1 MVSFSKMVTW
11 TGSATPPAQS
21 APKTAGGSAQS
32 MSDFLNQL
40 QKQKQVQQAERSKKL
55 ANKTVAA
62 SAPSTSAAN
71 PAKHLPPAAPQVAPT
86 AERRHG
92 APLDNA
98 PPRPAVAQW
107 DDDDII
113 GTVPD
118 PPPAAPPSR
127 KERPPPA
134 APSPEQDEAALRG
147 TVEVLQAAL
156 QACAPLPEAL
166 VARYNQLLGRR
177 HGGGRGS
184 GATPSAPVPA
194 RLHFQAPDT
203 GRDLRPPQ
211 RGSSASSLPLHNV
224 QEGNG
229 SSHTWGGGAQAGA
242 SSAPAHITSRALQY
256 EPTATGGSGSGGGA
270 GGNSASSALM
280 RSGAS
285 ASIVSALTGGGAE
298 RGGTVNASSS
308 GGGPAAPPPVSHG
321 GNGTVAQVPV
331 ADEWRIS
338 REYKLAPGVWARLR
352 KCNADTFGHRGL
364 RGQQPGAMAAAL
376 AGRDVF
382 VLMPTGGG
390 KSLCYSLPAVV
401 TGGLTVVISPLLS
414 LIHDQVTQLR
424 AVNVGAQYLSSEQSD
439 GERRVVMDM
448 LHQMAQGGAAVEGD
462 GAPLYLLDP
471 TAAPPVDPLNLL
483 YVTPEKVAQSPSFV
497 SCLQQLGKAGKLA
510 RFVVD
515 EAHCVSQWG
524 HDFRPDYRA
533 LCRLKQLFPKVP
545 LMALTATA
553 THQVVH
559 DIVAA
564 LHMRSDAAVFQ
575 QSFNRPNLH
584 YEVHRKTM
592 GPLVTKQGKPGGV
605 AKQVIE
611 WIKARWSRGSAGA
624 DAARAAGRWA
634 SECGIVYCLSRAE
647 CEDMADA
654 INVSL
659 GAPTDDE
666 ALLAAAE
673 GRQLRGRRVAT
684 HYHAGAAH
692 KTANHEAWASDEVP
706 IVCATVAFGMGIN
719 KADCRFVLHVSM
731 PKSLTHYY
739 QESGRAG
746 RDGEVA
752 HCVLFFAHSDKGR
765 QERMIKE
772 SVGSR
777 DMQAHQMDQL
787 QSMVAYCSAFAC
799 RRQLIV
805 QYFGEQF
812 SAQQCHRTCDNCRSS
827 VTAVATDVTAEATL
841 AVRAVAAFP
850 EQLTLKQLSTVFRN
864 ATLDKRN
871 RERLERFRAD
881 STAFGALWGAG
892 AEWGKADAERL
903 MYALCTQG
911 VLSEQRIKNA
921 FGYGTDRVGVGPKGS
936 LVLSGALKPQVAFA
950 SRRRRSTDHPTTA
963 AQTAGSSAPSAGSG
977 AVRAMEVG
985 ASEATAGDFTSPETQ
1000 GTWLSPQAGHGAKGK
1015 HRSRLPQAMDSI
1027 PETSL
1032 TQVQSDGEGGV
1043 DAEALAAFQN
1053 TALGSPALAL
1063 KLYERLW
1070 YVFVQH
1076 IRQHNAVNQR
1086 AGKPTISAP
1095 SAIPKA
1101 SMKHVAC
1108 AAPDSQQALE
1118 RCESMGHVRGMKWG
1132 HVLLPAIKQWK
1143 QEFAQQ
1149 LSSAAASGYFG
1160 GGSAGGAKRSRG
1172 DSFDSVDSATQNKR
1186 AAF

>member
-1 MVSFSKMVTW
+1 MGT
-11 TGSATPPAQS
+11 
-21 APKTAGGSAQS
+21 AP
-32 MSDFLNQL
+32 
-40 QKQKQVQQAERSKKL
+40 E
-55 ANKTVAA
+55 
-62 SAPSTSAAN
+62 AP
-71 PAKHLPPAAPQVAPT
+71 PT
-86 AERRHG
+86 A
-92 APLDNA
+92 L
-98 PPRPAVAQW
+98 PRSRARPQ
-107 DDDDII
+107 
-113 GTVPD
+113 
-118 PPPAAPPSR
+118 AA
-127 KERPPPA
+127 
-134 APSPEQDEAALRG
+134 SPEQDEATLRG
-147 TVEVLQAAL
+147 TVEVLHAAL
-156 QACAPLPEAL
+156 VAFAPLPQVL
-166 VARYNQLLGRR
+166 VARYNELLGRR
-177 HGGGRGS
+177 HRAAAPPPPAQAPSATPVPGRLTFQPNDAAPSLLPPRRSSASAGSTLPLQTVSGGSAATAPPSSSHGIPLEPAGSSGGGS
-184 GATPSAPVPA
+184 G
-194 RLHFQAPDT
+194 
-203 GRDLRPPQ
+203 
-211 RGSSASSLPLHNV
+211 GSSA
-224 QEGNG
+224 
-229 SSHTWGGGAQAGA
+229 
-242 SSAPAHITSRALQY
+242 
-256 EPTATGGSGSGGGA
+256 
-270 GGNSASSALM
+270 ALM

-285 ASIVSALTGGGAE
+285 ASIVSALTGGGEE
-298 RGGTVNASSS
+298 RGGTVNASSAA
-308 GGGPAAPPPVSHG
+308 GGARPSAAAGSTVSSG

-338 REYKLAPGVWARLR
+338 REYKLAAGVWARLR
-352 KCNADTFGHRGL
+352 RCNAATFGHRGL
-364 RGQQPGAMAAAL
+364 RGQQPGALAAAL

-448 LHQMAQGGAAVEGD
+448 LHQMARGGAALEGGD
-462 GAPLYLLDP
+462 GTPLYLLDP
-471 TAAPPVDPLNLL
+471 TAEPPVDPLNLL

-497 SCLQQLGKAGKLA
+497 ACLQQLGTAGKLA

-524 HDFRPDYRA
+524 HDFRPDYRT

-559 DIVAA
+559 DIVSA
-564 LHMRSDAAVFQ
+564 LQMRSDAAVFQ

-592 GPLVTKQGKPGGV
+592 GPLVNKQGKPGGV

-624 DAARAAGRWA
+624 DAARATGRWA

-666 ALLAAAE
+666 VLLAAAE
-673 GRQLRGRRVAT
+673 GRPPPGRRVAT
-684 HYHAGAAH
+684 HYHAGAQH

-805 QYFGEQF
+805 QYFGEEF
-812 SAQQCHRTCDNCRSS
+812 SAAQCRRTCDNCRSS
-827 VTAVATDVTAEATL
+827 VTAVSSDVSREAQL
-841 AVRAVAAFP
+841 AVRAVQAYP
-850 EQLTLKQLSTVFRN
+850 EQFTLKQLSAVFRK
-864 ATLDKRN
+864 AALDKRN
-871 RERLERFRAD
+871 RERLERFRSESPPVA
-881 STAFGALWGAG
+881 ALWGVG
-892 AEWGKADAERL
+892 EDWSKGDAERL
-903 MYALCTQG
+903 MYSLCTQG

-921 FGYGTDRVGVGPKGS
+921 FGYGTDRVNVGPKSAQVLAGS
-936 LVLSGALKPQVAFA
+936 FKPQVSFA
-950 SRRRRSTDHPTTA
+950 SRRRRSTE
-963 AQTAGSSAPSAGSG
+963 SAPAPAPASAAASSRAGSG
-977 AVRAMEVG
+977 AVRPMEVG

-1000 GTWLSPQAGHGAKGK
+1000 GTWLTPQGGARGQGK
-1015 HRSRLPQAMDSI
+1015 RRSRLPGVMDSI
-1027 PETSL
+1027 PETYL

-1043 DAEALAAFQN
+1043 DAEALAPFQN

-1070 YVFVQH
+1070 SVFVAH
-1076 IRQHNAVNQR
+1076 ISKYNAAAER
-1086 AGKPTISAP
+1086 DGRPPTAASSAV
-1095 SAIPKA
+1095 PKA

-1108 AAPDSQQALE
+1108 AAPDDLSGLAA
-1118 RCESMGHVRGMKWG
+1118 CESMGNVRANKWG
-1132 HVLLPAIKQWK
+1132 RVLLPAIKLWK
-1143 QEFAQQ
+1143 QEHQAE
-1149 LSSAAASGYFG
+1149 LTTAASSAYFG
-1160 GGSAGGAKRSRG
+1160 GGVGGASKRPRADSLDSGDDADFRKRS
-1172 DSFDSVDSATQNKR
+1172 AY
-1186 AAF
+1186 